1 MVVRAPPLRAG
12 KCLIR
17 PHPPRFLDFQ
27 IRPHLPQ
34 TPLCSSSSTGIRST
48 TVFVLHPLRSTPDS
62 FYTRSMC
69 VCLGAATADRVGV
82 YSLYDD
88 VMDTT
93 RPLTDNA
100 PMNLNKYL
108 YKMPARQST
117 QQRGMETH
125 HSHKATALLQYMN
138 NKRQKQTEHLCKHAL
153 ACISTTT
160 RLANKTR
167 STLAARSQ
175 GARKA

>member
-1 MVVRAPPLRAG
+1 MLFSFWLFWYVMVVRAPPLRAG

-88 VMDTT
+88 VMDTI

-100 PMNLNKYL
+100 PMNLNKV
-108 YKMPARQST
+108 PVQNAST
-117 QQRGMETH
+117 STHKQRMETH
-125 HSHKATALLQYMN
+125 HSHKATALLQYM
-138 NKRQKQTEHLCKHAL
+138 
-153 ACISTTT
+153 TT
-160 RLANKTR
+160 KTN
-167 STLAARSQ
+167 TNTCVNMH
-175 GARKA
+175 